1 MKERRKILSKHIIE
15 KRRINFDYTKCII
28 IQCKLTTDY
37 CNEENKRVRI
47 AFTKNNEAYHIEK
60 FRKCMKVDKRLI
72 LVARYYFLPT
82 ASEFLINFV
91 KNVVQLLEEG
101 TGCCRSFEERIG
113 FG

>member
-1 MKERRKILSKHIIE
+1 MK
-15 KRRINFDYTKCII
+15 
-28 IQCKLTTDY
+28 
-37 CNEENKRVRI
+37 KRVRRR
-47 AFTKNNEAYHIEK
+47 AFKKNKEEYHIKK

-101 TGCCRSFEERIG
+101 TGCCSSSNRVQGVLQLLEEG
-113 FG
+113 T